1 MPISTFMGLHTSLRG
16 LLAEQ
21 RALDVTSHNIA
32 NANTVGYT
40 RQEAVTQ
47 ATDALAVPPA
57 GLLGTGVDVVSYRR
71 IRDSFLDLQ
80 YRAQNM
86 QVGNGTAKAD
96 GLEQAEM
103 RLSEPGQNGI
113 AARLN
118 SFWNTWS
125 DLANAPESG
134 AARGAL
140 LEDARTLVSSINALD
155 DGFETVQSQSAQE
168 LSLLTG
174 NGGELEGMVRELAG
188 LNGAIRDSQ
197 RVGAQPNDLLDR
209 RDLLLDK
216 LSNLAQVSVSDDGAG
231 SIRVTLG
238 GAAAP
243 LVDGSTATWPAPAM
257 PNPGGRIGALMD
269 LASPTGPVA
278 GYRADLASFAQT
290 LTTQVNAI
298 YNPTAAAGG
307 DFFAYSAG
315 TSTLSMNPAISS
327 ATLVAGTGGAP
338 GANNSAIALSE
349 LRGRP
354 GSPDDAYAKLVTR
367 IGTEVADAKRS
378 SINATALAESV
389 EDRRQS
395 TGGVSLDEEMTNLI
409 RFQRGYQAAARAMT
423 TTDSLLETLINR
435 TGRVGL

>member
-21 RALDVTSHNIA
+21 RALDVTSHNVA
-32 NANTVGYT
+32 NANTVGYS
-40 RQEAVTQ
+40 RQEAVVQ
-47 ATDALAVPPA
+47 ASDALEVPPA
-57 GLLGTGVDVVSYRR
+57 GLLGTGVDVISYRR

-86 QVGNGTAKAD
+86 QLGYATARTDA
-96 GLEQAEM
+96 LEQAEM
-103 RLSEPGQNGI
+103 RLSEPGENGI

-118 SFWNTWS
+118 SFWSSWS

-140 LEDARTLVSSINALD
+140 LEDARTLVASINALD
-155 DGFETVQSQSAQE
+155 DGFETVQAQAAQE
-168 LSLLTG
+168 LALLTG
-174 NGGELEGMVRELAG
+174 DGGELEGIARELAS

-209 RDLLLDK
+209 RDLLLDR
-216 LSNLAQVSVSDDGAG
+216 LSSLAQVSVTDDGAG

-243 LVDGSTATWPAPAM
+243 LVDGTAVTWPAPAM
-257 PNPGGRIGALMD
+257 PTPGGRIGALMD
-269 LASPTGPVA
+269 ASSATGTTA
-278 GYRADLASFAQT
+278 TYRADLASFAQA

-298 YNPTAAAGG
+298 YSAAAGMS
-307 DFFAYSAG
+307 FFAYDAA
-315 TSTLSMNPAISS
+315 TATLSLNPTVT
-327 ATLVAGTGGAP
+327 TLTLKAGTGTAP
-338 GANNSAIALSE
+338 GANDVAIALSE
-349 LRGRP
+349 LRGKP
-354 GSPDDAYAKLVTR
+354 GSPDDAYAQLVTR
-367 IGTEVADAKRS
+367 IGTEVADARRTT
-378 SINATALAESV
+378 INATALKDAI

-395 TGGVSLDEEMTNLI
+395 TAGVSLDEEMTNLI

-423 TTDSLLETLINR
+423 TTDTLLDTLINR